1 MSHHIYFDETCIID
15 NSYVFYVIHNV

>member
-15 NSYVFYVIHNV
+15 NSYVFYVIHDV